1 MYANVPRSSL
11 HVIQLALLCKVT
23 DLQRC
28 LYESV
33 LSPLIKD
40 LHTLEPNGIFTW
52 PVSWVSQLIIWRPMV
67 LQVLCNLF
75 EDTTSADSVAEK
87 FKTAKFQMVSL
98 PWEQRPDMI
107 NMCAMLYR
115 EKMQFNLVFL
125 GMCSQQDISIFTTL
139 PVSLQIYCTLQW
151 GYCACWVG
159 LVHLWNDFTLD
170 YLNNKI
176 QTFLHSYKLDKPQ
189 PVPKSSQ
196 TKHWR

>member
-1 MYANVPRSSL
+1 MNTKLRIFQYYKCFTQCSKTQIFLINFKKPNHHHLECMYANVPRSSL

-98 PWEQRPDMI
+98 P
-107 NMCAMLYR
+107 
-115 EKMQFNLVFL
+115 
-125 GMCSQQDISIFTTL
+125 
-139 PVSLQIYCTLQW
+139 
-151 GYCACWVG
+151 
-159 LVHLWNDFTLD
+159 
-170 YLNNKI
+170 
-176 QTFLHSYKLDKPQ
+176 
-189 PVPKSSQ
+189 
-196 TKHWR
+196 